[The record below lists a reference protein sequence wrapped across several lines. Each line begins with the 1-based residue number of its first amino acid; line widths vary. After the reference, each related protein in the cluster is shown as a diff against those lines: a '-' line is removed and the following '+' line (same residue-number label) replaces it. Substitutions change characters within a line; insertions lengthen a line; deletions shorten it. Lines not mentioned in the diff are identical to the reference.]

1 MVYGD
6 ASPQGKA
13 MLQSITATLLIAGV
27 VLIGVGA
34 YLTVRQAPITGSKA
48 SEGMTGLV
56 KAPA

>member
-1 MVYGD
+1 
-6 ASPQGKA
+6 
-13 MLQSITATLLIAGV
+13 MLQRITATLLIAGV